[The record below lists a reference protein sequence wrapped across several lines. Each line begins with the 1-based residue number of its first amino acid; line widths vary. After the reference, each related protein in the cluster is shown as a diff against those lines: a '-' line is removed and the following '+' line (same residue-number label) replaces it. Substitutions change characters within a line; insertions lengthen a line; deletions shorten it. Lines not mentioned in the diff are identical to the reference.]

1 MAQPT
6 LKETD
11 LYPPIKSLLE
21 SQGYEVKGEIGAAD
35 VVAVRGAEDP
45 VIVELKTG
53 FSLSL
58 FHQAIERQRVTDA
71 VYVAVP
77 RRPGRSFIATLRKN
91 KALCRRLG
99 LGLITVR
106 MKDRH
111 VEIHVDPAPYKPRQ
125 MKGKKAKLLKEF
137 SMRVGDPNVGGS
149 NRRPLMTAYR
159 QDALCCLNYLH
170 GFGPMKAAIV
180 AEQSGVEWRGGSCPI
195 ITTVGLK
202 ESRPASMGSAQT
214 VIAPPLN
221 MPAKSRECRARTVYI
236 AIPAETLS
244 LEALRYDTTG

>member
-1 MAQPT
+1 MPQPV

-21 SQGYEVKGEIGAAD
+21 RQGYEVKGEVGAAD
-35 VVAVRGAEDP
+35 VVAVRGADAP

-58 FHQAIERQRVTDA
+58 FHQAVERQKITDA

-77 RRPGRSFIATLRKN
+77 RRPGKSFVAMLRKN
-91 KALCRRLG
+91 KALCRWLG

-125 MKGKKAKLLKEF
+125 MKWRKTKLLKEF
-137 SMRVGDPNVGGS
+137 SKRVGDPNVGGS
-149 NRRPLMTAYR
+149 TRRPLMTAYR
-159 QDALCCLNYLH
+159 QDALCCLNCLQ
-170 GFGPMKAAIV
+170 GAGPMKAAIV
-180 AEQSGVEWRGGSCPI
+180 AEQSGVE
-195 ITTVGLK
+195 
-202 ESRPASMGSAQT
+202 
-214 VIAPPLN
+214 
-221 MPAKSRECRARTVYI
+221 RARRIMSDNHYGWFERIQTGIYGLSPNGYRAAIEYAGEI
-236 AIPAETLS
+236 ARMSQGDL
-244 LEALRYDTTG
+244 

>member
-1 MAQPT
+1 MPQPV

-21 SQGYEVKGEIGAAD
+21 RQGYEVKGEVGAAD
-35 VVAVRGAEDP
+35 VVAVRGADAP

-58 FHQAIERQRVTDA
+58 FHQAVERQKITDA

-77 RRPGRSFIATLRKN
+77 RRPGKSFIAMLRKN

-125 MKGKKAKLLKEF
+125 MKGKKTKLLKEF
-137 SMRVGDPNVGGS
+137 SKRVGDPNVGGS
-149 NRRPLMTAYR
+149 TRRPLMTAYR
-159 QDALCCLNYLH
+159 QDALCCLNCLQ
-170 GFGPMKAAIV
+170 GAGPMKAAIV
-180 AEQSGVEWRGGSCPI
+180 AEQSGVE
-195 ITTVGLK
+195 
-202 ESRPASMGSAQT
+202 
-214 VIAPPLN
+214 
-221 MPAKSRECRARTVYI
+221 RARRIMSDNHYGWFERIQTGIYGLSPNGYRAAIEYAGEI
-236 AIPAETLS
+236 ARMPRADL
-244 LEALRYDTTG
+244 